1 MKTFSQSHYVRR
13 ARAKHNIIRQLLYV
27 LRRYNIICIYT
38 RTWPVARSRL
48 IRFRS
53 ADSGGA
59 NNDSC
64 TQSTN
69 PYSIAAIKYKC
80 TAGEG
85 CRDRFSAWF
94 RRGSYKLIFFFL
106 HSSNAPLSFSRLFD
120 RSRTRN
126 QRVPCDNIRIVRL
139 SVFHG
144 LRIWKKVVYFHQSD
158 FEIFNIKK
166 FTKFH
171 FFDFILRIKKKM
183 NSNKYIICT

>member
-13 ARAKHNIIRQLLYV
+13 ARAKHNIICQLLYV

-38 RTWPVARSRL
+38 WPVARSRL

-53 ADSGGA
+53 AGGGGA

-94 RRGSYKLIFFFL
+94 RSGSYELIFFLFFF
-106 HSSNAPLSFSRLFD
+106 SFYIHLTR
-120 RSRTRN
+120 RSRSPVYLT
-126 QRVPCDNIRIVRL
+126 VRGHEIKEFRATIL
-139 SVFHG
+139 ESYYWALFKACEFE
-144 LRIWKKVVYFHQSD
+144 KKVVYFHQSD
-158 FEIFNIKK
+158 FEIFDIKK
-166 FTKFH
+166 STKFY
-171 FFDFILRIKKKM
+171 FVDFILKIEK
-183 NSNKYIICT
+183 N